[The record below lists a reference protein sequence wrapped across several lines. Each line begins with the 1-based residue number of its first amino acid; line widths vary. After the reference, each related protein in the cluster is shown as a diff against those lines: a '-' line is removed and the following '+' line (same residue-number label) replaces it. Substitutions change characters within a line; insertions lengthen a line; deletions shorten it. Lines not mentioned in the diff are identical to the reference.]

1 MHGRRYTRAKEDDM
15 NWIFFE
21 ESTNGWRW
29 ELWDKD
35 EMSAYE
41 VGFKTVADAVAGA
54 TRHGYVD
61 ASQPRGGRK
70 SMGLRDEL
78 VGSAK

>member
-1 MHGRRYTRAKEDDM
+1 M
-15 NWIFFE
+15 NWLFFK

-35 EMSAYE
+35 EMFAYE

-54 TRHGYVD
+54 AKHGYVD
-61 ASQPRGGRK
+61 ASPSRD
-70 SMGLRDEL
+70 SLTSIGLRDEL